1 MKKASVP
8 STFKAIPALMF
19 KSLARAN
26 SSKNLLPEEDLEYLE
41 KNTNADRAQIQ
52 EQYQAFLLNHPDG
65 RISMKAFCS
74 MLGEGSPGTNTSKL
88 SKHIWR
94 IYDTNMDGFIDFRE
108 FMMALQVMSSGSSED
123 NLKQLFKVFDINS
136 DGTIDVEEMKRIVKD
151 LSKHDGEPTD
161 SKTIEDFSK
170 SAFDEMDENEDGK
183 ISQEEFTQACLRRKK
198 SSTALALKII
208 KIFIEA

>member
-1 MKKASVP
+1 MGAQLTRTLCMAVFWSGYTSREGNMKKASVP
-8 STFKAIPALMF
+8 SSFKAIPALMF
-19 KSLARAN
+19 KNLARTN

-65 RISMKAFCS
+65 KISMKAFCS
-74 MLGEGSPGTNTSKL
+74 MIGEGSPGTNTSKL

-136 DGTIDVEEMKRIVKD
+136 DGTIDVEEMN
-151 LSKHDGEPTD
+151 
-161 SKTIEDFSK
+161 
-170 SAFDEMDENEDGK
+170 ENEDGK

-198 SSTALALKII
+198 SSTALALK
-208 KIFIEA
+208 

>member
-1 MKKASVP
+1 MGSREGNMKKASVP
-8 STFKAIPALMF
+8 STLKAIPALMF
-19 KSLARAN
+19 KSLAPTN

-41 KNTNADRAQIQ
+41 KNTNADKAQIQ

-65 RISMKAFCS
+65 KISMKAFCS
-74 MLGEGSPGTNTSKL
+74 MIGEGSPGTNTSKL

-136 DGTIDVEEMKRIVKD
+136 DGTIDVEEMN
-151 LSKHDGEPTD
+151 
-161 SKTIEDFSK
+161 
-170 SAFDEMDENEDGK
+170 ENEDGK

-198 SSTALALKII
+198 SSTALALK
-208 KIFIEA
+208 